1 MRSSKPC
8 HLKPMASPETGGAAA
23 EAPSQQ
29 RTRFAKDQNYA
40 NLCSNMGSITERPVS
55 GYVGRWQR
63 FQGSES
69 KLLAEG
75 DIIYGFRYQGGA
87 TVTASGLNI
96 QCIQ

>member
-1 MRSSKPC
+1 
-8 HLKPMASPETGGAAA
+8 MAAPAPGGTQT
-23 EAPSQQ
+23 EASAHQGK
-29 RTRFAKDQNYA
+29 TFTKDENYA

-75 DIIYGFRYQGGA
+75 DIIYGFR
-87 TVTASGLNI
+87 
-96 QCIQ
+96 